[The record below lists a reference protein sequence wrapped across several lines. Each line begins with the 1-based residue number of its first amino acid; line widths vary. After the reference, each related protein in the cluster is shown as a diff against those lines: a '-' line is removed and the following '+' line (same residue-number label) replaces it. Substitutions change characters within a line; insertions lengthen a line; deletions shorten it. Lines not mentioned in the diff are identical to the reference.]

1 MELRYVN
8 PTIKAKIV
16 QMLRDDSRRNLSSI
30 SRRLGLDVRIVAG
43 YMELIRREYRF
54 TIIRRPPE
62 EMSTLTPL
70 GVHAASSEA

>member
-30 SRRLGLDVRIVAG
+30 SHRLALDVRVVAA
-43 YMELIRREYRF
+43 YVELIRREYRF
-54 TIIRRPPE
+54 TIVRRPPE
-62 EMSTLTPL
+62 EMNTLTPY
-70 GVHAASSEA
+70 GAQGARGET